1 MANLSTAFGT
11 VTITAKDPNI
21 LAQFLSL
28 HLKSEERA
36 DYDTT
41 LNVNGL
47 DIKEVQQYVKTNSY
61 PSKPEPNYYSIDLT
75 FSGTGRWSFI
85 SNINCFFSCLKN
97 LDKHDHPLKHTIS

>member
-28 HLKSEERA
+28 HLKSEEHA
-36 DYDTT
+36 DYGTT

-47 DIKEVQQYVKTNSY
+47 DIKEVQLKSNQDSMT
-61 PSKPEPNYYSIDLT
+61 SI
-75 FSGTGRWSFI
+75 SRGGMI
-85 SNINCFFSCLKN
+85 
-97 LDKHDHPLKHTIS
+97 